1 MCNCNNL
8 KDNNNLKY
16 KYCGSD
22 KTNNSGEVIMVIK
35 GIYVQIVKGFTITK
49 RKYSEEYKL
58 KIIKIYLKRIRNFGK
73 MIKERLQK

>member
-35 GIYVQIVKGFTITK
+35 GIYV
-49 RKYSEEYKL
+49 
-58 KIIKIYLKRIRNFGK
+58 
-73 MIKERLQK
+73 